1 MTMML
6 QLVAFSYYL
15 IVTVIVVTFGVLY
28 LDVSIYMALP
38 VVIFAAPLIAVYM
51 VYRCCEDQ

>member
-1 MTMML
+1 MML
-6 QLVAFSYYL
+6 QLVAFTYYL
-15 IVTVIVVTFGVLY
+15 IVTVIVVTYGVLY

-38 VVIFAAPLIAVYM
+38 VLTLAAPMIAVYM

>member
-1 MTMML
+1 MML

-15 IVTVIVVTFGVLY
+15 IATVLVVTLGVLY

-38 VVIFAAPLIAVYM
+38 VVTLAAPVIAVYM
-51 VYRCCEDQ
+51 VYRCCEDY